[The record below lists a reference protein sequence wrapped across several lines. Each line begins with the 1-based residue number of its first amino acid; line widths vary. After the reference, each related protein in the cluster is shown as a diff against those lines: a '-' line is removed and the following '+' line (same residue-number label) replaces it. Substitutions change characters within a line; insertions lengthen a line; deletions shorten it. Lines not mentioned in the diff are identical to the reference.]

1 MVRVCLGGGNR
12 DEPRP
17 DQPQQPFAVD
27 LDSTARPARPL
38 WSWFAM
44 QEANEHQPDEWLSR
58 VLEAAQAATE
68 GTGSTACEIIA
79 YLGAVPPAHLLPATP
94 MLSAVT
100 PSAHIA
106 RSPRSSLLA
115 ERVAQL
121 KQSVHPHSTKAPH
134 KGSGPRPSITP
145 TTARRSAPPTGSE
158 GSAPPANS
166 LFEGA
171 GHRYHRQLVEA
182 TMQHNQTRAARVAR
196 PQASSSV
203 DELGLSLEL
212 RELRATCERQQATLR
227 QHEATIIRLHR
238 MRFAEVE
245 EAHVT
250 QRHAEVA
257 RVGNTHT
264 VASLRAELAESRDE
278 CRRLRS
284 MLGEGMASYVPTRV
298 PARHHPQRAAN
309 KPSPAV
315 SAASP
320 VSHPTQFW
328 EAPPARAEAQHAE
341 EMREMLERFEEQAT
355 VQVQQHKDEQ
365 AHMRLVA
372 KLAEGNS
379 RHVRL

>member
-1 MVRVCLGGGNR
+1 MQF
-12 DEPRP
+12 E
-17 DQPQQPFAVD
+17 
-27 LDSTARPARPL
+27 RPL
-38 WSWFAM
+38 L
-44 QEANEHQPDEWLSR
+44 EPHGQPDAWLSR
-58 VLEAAQAATE
+58 VLEAAQAAAE

-79 YLGAVPPAHLLPATP
+79 YLGAVPPTHLLPATP
-94 MLSAVT
+94 MLSAAT
-100 PSAHIA
+100 PSARTA

-115 ERVAQL
+115 ERVEQL
-121 KQSVHPHSTKAPH
+121 KQSVQPHSTKAPH

-145 TTARRSAPPTGSE
+145 TAVARRSAPPTGSE
-158 GSAPPANS
+158 GSAPPADS

-171 GHRYHRQLVEA
+171 RHRYHTQLVEA
-182 TMQHNQTRAARVAR
+182 TVQHNQARAARVAR
-196 PQASSSV
+196 PQASSGP

-238 MRFAEVE
+238 TRFAEVE

-257 RVGNTHT
+257 RVGNTQT
-264 VASLRAELAESRDE
+264 VASLRAELVESRDE

-284 MLGEGMASYVPTRV
+284 MLGAGMATYVPTRV
-298 PARHHPQRAAN
+298 PTRHHPQRVAN
-309 KPSPAV
+309 QPSPAV
-315 SAASP
+315 SAPSP
-320 VSHPTQFW
+320 VSHPPQFW

-341 EMREMLERFEEQAT
+341 EMREMLERFEAQAA
-355 VQVQQHKDEQ
+355 VQVQQHTDEQ

>member
-1 MVRVCLGGGNR
+1 MQLDRPIL
-12 DEPRP
+12 EP
-17 DQPQQPFAVD
+17 
-27 LDSTARPARPL
+27 
-38 WSWFAM
+38 
-44 QEANEHQPDEWLSR
+44 HGQPDARLSR
-58 VLEAAQAATE
+58 VLEAAQAAAE

-94 MLSAVT
+94 MLSAAT
-100 PSAHIA
+100 PSARIA
-106 RSPRSSLLA
+106 RSSRSSLLA
-115 ERVAQL
+115 ERVEQL

-134 KGSGPRPSITP
+134 KGSDPRPSITP
-145 TTARRSAPPTGSE
+145 TRVARRSAPPTGSE
-158 GSAPPANS
+158 GSAPPADS

-171 GHRYHRQLVEA
+171 RHRYHTQLVEA
-182 TMQHNQTRAARVAR
+182 TMQHNQARAARVAR
-196 PQASSSV
+196 PQASSGL

-238 MRFAEVE
+238 MRFAEVV

-264 VASLRAELAESRDE
+264 VASLRAELVEARDE

-284 MLGEGMASYVPTRV
+284 MLGPEGVATYVPTRV
-298 PARHHPQRAAN
+298 PTRHQPQRVAN
-309 KPSPAV
+309 QPSPAV
-315 SAASP
+315 SAPSP
-320 VSHPTQFW
+320 ASHPAQFW

-341 EMREMLERFEEQAT
+341 EMRQMLERFEQQAA
-355 VQVQQHKDEQ
+355 VQVQQHTDEQ